1 MEAAALVLLPCVDAG
16 LCAIHREASR
26 RAQVGALGRVASWTR
41 LVVGVR
47 VAITLLWVF
56 VLAKVVVVHSLVISA
71 LVVYG
76 GSLVLTA
83 LVNGSG

>member
-16 LCAIHREASR
+16 LCALHREASR
-26 RAQVGALGRVASWTR
+26 RAKVGGLGRVASWTR

-56 VLAKVVVVHSLVISA
+56 ALAKVVVVLFLVIST
-71 LVVYG
+71 LLIYG

-83 LVNGSG
+83 LVHGSG

>member
-16 LCAIHREASR
+16 LCALHRDASR
-26 RAQVGALGRVASWTR
+26 RAEVAGLRRVASWTR

-47 VAITLLWVF
+47 VVITLLWVF
-56 VLAKVVVVHSLVISA
+56 VLAKVVVVLLLGICV
-71 LVVYG
+71 LLVYG